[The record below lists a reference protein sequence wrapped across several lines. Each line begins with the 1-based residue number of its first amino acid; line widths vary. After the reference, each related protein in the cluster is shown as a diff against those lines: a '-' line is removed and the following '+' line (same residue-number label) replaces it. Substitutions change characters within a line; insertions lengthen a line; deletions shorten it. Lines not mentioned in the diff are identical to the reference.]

1 MRLCDRKI
9 NESTLNS
16 QSRLFVRQLN
26 LETRKMVKVELLLML
41 FCFGWSFCEDVEPNI
56 KFVLYNKGVASVSTF
71 KNSITEQGCDPN
83 KNFSFVTHG
92 WMGSTA
98 LWVQDLISNLTAVR
112 QGCIIFMNYSYYSD
126 RLNYFDTIS
135 YFEPISKLVTK
146 KLVQLRDGGASNDRI
161 FMFGFSFGGRIVIEA
176 ALNYGTNLIGLIHC
190 KNIRFGGAHALQNE
204 KSFSL

>member
-1 MRLCDRKI
+1 
-9 NESTLNS
+9 
-16 QSRLFVRQLN
+16 
-26 LETRKMVKVELLLML
+26 MVKVEALLML
-41 FCFGWSFCEDVEPNI
+41 FWFGSGFCEDVEPNI
-56 KFVLYNKGVASVSTF
+56 KFVLFNNGVSSVSTF

-83 KNFSFVTHG
+83 KNFSFITHG

-98 LWVQDLISNLTAVR
+98 KYVPDMISNLTVLR

-146 KLVQLRDGGASNDRI
+146 KLVQLRDGGVSNDRI

-176 ALNYGTNLIGLIHC
+176 ALNYGTNLIGLIHS
-190 KNIRFGGAHALQNE
+190 KNIPFGADYVLHNKK
-204 KSFSL
+204 KSYSLWHGRSRLRRSL